1 MNQLMTMM
9 DVLNMNKEVVLQ
21 ALRSEFKDFEDAL
34 QSFTALHSRIIDAII
49 TRNIK
54 DYTRSEIGVLT
65 PESFLK
71 LVLSEQ

>member
-1 MNQLMTMM
+1 MNTKLTLTIEQT
-9 DVLNMNKEVVLQ
+9 
-21 ALRSEFKDFEDAL
+21 
-34 QSFTALHSRIIDAII
+34 IIDAII

-54 DYTRSEIGVLT
+54 DYTKSEIGVLT